1 MDGPSE
7 QIEETGPTGTTGP
20 TGSIEE
26 TGPTGDTGPTGSI
39 EETGPTGDTGPTG
52 PTGTIE
58 DPLYLTLFPSAAT
71 GPIEP
76 PQIASLEELM
86 SSYAVVVSKEAND
99 RNSLAGLINPT
110 RDQYRPQL
118 FQWAAAGF
126 QPAYIVQTFEI
137 NPPNICSD
145 GVSRDTMAYLQ
156 FLLSPNTLDTTLD
169 SIRALMPG
177 MLITF
182 SFLGNTLRIHVTK
195 A

>member
-39 EETGPTGDTGPTG
+39 EETGPTG

-169 SIRALMPG
+169 SIRVLMPG

>member
-1 MDGPSE
+1 MDM
-7 QIEETGPTGTTGP
+7 TGPTGDTGM

-26 TGPTGDTGPTGSI
+26 TGPTGGTGPTGNTAP
-39 EETGPTGDTGPTG
+39 TGPTGETG

-76 PQIASLEELM
+76 PQIAILEELM

-126 QPAYIVQTFEI
+126 QTAYVIQTFEI

-145 GVSRDTMAYLQ
+145 GVSRDTMTYLQ
-156 FLLSPNTLDTTLD
+156 FLLLPNTLDTTLD
-169 SIRALMPG
+169 SIRVLMPG
-177 MLITF
+177 ILISF
-182 SFLGNTLRIHVTK
+182 SFSGNTLRIHVSRD
-195 A
+195 

>member
-20 TGSIEE
+20 TGMTET
-26 TGPTGDTGPTGSI
+26 TGPTGLTGMTGPTGFDFRQLPPNFDWSPSI
-39 EETGPTGDTGPTG
+39 SPELLG
-52 PTGTIE
+52 
-58 DPLYLTLFPSAAT
+58 LFPSAAT

-86 SSYAVVVSKEAND
+86 ASHAVVVTKEITD
-99 RNSLAGLINPT
+99 RNLLAGLINPT

-126 QPAYIVQTFEI
+126 QTAYTIQTFDI

-145 GVSRDTMAYLQ
+145 GVSRDTMTYLQ

-177 MLITF
+177 MLITY